1 MTALILVG
9 LFSFMTGIGA
19 AAAADLVVRRLRDR
33 QEADPSLTEQ
43 DRADIA
49 AEFAGHTSAVWSQ
62 VRQYA
67 DALADGDADL
77 RECLR
82 RFEGGR

>member
-1 MTALILVG
+1 MVLILVG
-9 LFSFMTGIGA
+9 LLSFTAGVGA
-19 AAAADLVVRRLRDR
+19 AGAADLVVGRLRDR
-33 QEADPSLTEQ
+33 QEADSPLTEQ

-49 AEFAGHTSAVWSQ
+49 AEFAGHTTAVWSQ

-67 DALADGDADL
+67 HALADGDVDL
-77 RECLR
+77 RERLR